1 MDHKAQNGMKIA
13 KYSNV
18 PERIWMLSL
27 TMSRIGNILC
37 GLLPRTAVLYTR
49 LIVASIHYQISCL
62 VIENFTYSM
71 SKMDTDL
78 SDPLLAIP
86 FLSSVFFSQHVWQ
99 TSRSYRGES
108 AWVGKR
114 NFPLNTNEPD
124 KMRHTSLSSGI
135 PALYSQWTLYPSLTT
150 RKTSRSTLIIKL

>member
-1 MDHKAQNGMKIA
+1 MKIA

-86 FLSSVFFSQHVWQ
+86 FLSSVFFSQHV
-99 TSRSYRGES
+99 
-108 AWVGKR
+108 
-114 NFPLNTNEPD
+114 
-124 KMRHTSLSSGI
+124 
-135 PALYSQWTLYPSLTT
+135 
-150 RKTSRSTLIIKL
+150 